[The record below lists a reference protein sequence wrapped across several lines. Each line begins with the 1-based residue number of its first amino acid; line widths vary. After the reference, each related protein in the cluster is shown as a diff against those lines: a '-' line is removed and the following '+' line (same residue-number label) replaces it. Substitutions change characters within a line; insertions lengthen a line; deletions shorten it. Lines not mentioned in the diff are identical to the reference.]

1 MRKQVALLLATCGL
15 GFDGMASAQAVPDTS
30 AAEAKSA
37 PTTVAQTT
45 PADPD
50 SAEIVVTAQKREQNI
65 QDVPLSVQ
73 VVGEQQLR
81 ANNVVDFNDLNRV
94 APSLIIRPAET
105 PANAN
110 ISIRGIGTLA
120 FSPGV
125 EPSVAIVLDDVPLA
139 FQARAFTD
147 LNDVERI
154 EVLRG
159 PQTTLYGKSASAGLI
174 NIVTKGP
181 SKTFTATVRGMI
193 TGDDEQQVGIAFSGP
208 ITDTLGFR
216 TSVSVDDFD
225 GNANNLATGNK
236 VNGRY
241 YFSAHQKFRWTPTDA
256 LQVDLGVDY
265 QDGRSTSVRPF
276 IALAPNAILRGNRT
290 FTPAVFAPGIVADS
304 KNNDV
309 FTNFPS
315 GNHYNDFAQSLRL
328 SYDTGGPTIMSITA
342 HDHYNSHDQLDN
354 DDSAIPNYDNRQ
366 TGDFST
372 EQFSQELRLVSPG
385 SDRLRYTLG
394 LFFNTTTFDRTFT
407 RGPIFSI
414 ARWAASNGSD
424 QMSGFGQLEYDILP
438 STTLIGGGRYS
449 RERINYIYNDRVAN
463 RNYGGH
469 SVDYFG
475 TYKLGIQQKLSTDIT
490 AFLTYATGHKGEAYD
505 ISTGFNQLRADGGP
519 VKPETSTDWELG
531 VRSQFFDRRAT
542 FNVTLFDSKF
552 KNFQAQAV
560 DILPDGT
567 QNFRLTNVGRVRTKG
582 IEVET
587 AFRPANNLSIS
598 ASGTYLDAVYTSF
611 VGAPCYALQTAAQG
625 CIGTPARQDLSGT
638 RAAQAPKWKLTANYE
653 YWHTLGDSGLDA
665 VTSGAATYQS
675 SQYSRDPLA
684 VVPKYTI
691 FNLQLGVR
699 DHGRKW
705 AVTGFV
711 NNLFDKQYRYL
722 YNNVSASYGATA
734 LQGYLPRDFRR
745 YGGVRLSYTY

>member
-1 MRKQVALLLATCGL
+1 MRTKIALLLATCGL
-15 GFDGMASAQAVPDTS
+15 GYSGIAIAQAVPNT
-30 AAEAKSA
+30 AAGEPRAA

-45 PADPD
+45 PTDPD
-50 SAEIVVTAQKREQNI
+50 STDIVVTAQKREQNI

-147 LNDVERI
+147 LNDLERI

-181 SKTFTATVRGMI
+181 TTTFTATARTML
-193 TGDDEQQVGIAFSGP
+193 TTDNEQQVGLTLSGP
-208 ITDTLGFR
+208 ITSNLGFR
-216 TSVSVDDFD
+216 TNVSFDDFA
-225 GNANNLATGNK
+225 GNSNNLATGDK
-236 VNGRY
+236 VNGRR
-241 YFSAHQKFRWTPTDA
+241 YFSARQKFRWRPTSA
-256 LQVDLGVDY
+256 LQIDLGIDY
-265 QDGRSTSVRPF
+265 QDGRSTSARPF
-276 IALAPNAILRGNRT
+276 IQLAPNAILRGNRVY
-290 FTPAVFAPGIVADS
+290 TPAVFAPGIVVGPQNS
-304 KNNDV
+304 DV
-309 FTNFPS
+309 YTNFPS
-315 GNHYNDFAQSLRL
+315 GNTYNDFAQSLRV
-328 SYDTGGPTIMSITA
+328 SYDTGGPTLMSITA
-342 HDHYNSHDQLDN
+342 HDKYNSHDRLDN

-366 TGDFST
+366 IGDFGT
-372 EQFSQELRLVSPG
+372 EQFSQELRLISPG
-385 SDRLRYTLG
+385 TDRLRYTLG
-394 LFFNTTTFDRTFT
+394 LFFNSTNFDRTFT
-407 RGPIFSI
+407 RGPLFSV
-414 ARWAASNGSD
+414 ARWAASNGSE
-424 QMSGFGQLEYDILP
+424 QISGFGQLEYDILP
-438 STTLIGGGRYS
+438 TTTLIAGSRYS
-449 RERINYIYNDRVAN
+449 REKIDYVYNDLVAN
-463 RNYGGH
+463 RSFSGD

-475 TYKLGIQQKLSTDIT
+475 TYKLGIQQKLAPDIT
-490 AFLTYATGHKGEAYD
+490 AFLTYATGHKGQAYD

-531 VRSQFFDRRAT
+531 VRSQFFERRAT

-552 KNFQAQAV
+552 RNFQAQAV

-567 QNFRLTNVGRVRTKG
+567 QNFRLTNVGRVRTRG

-587 AFRPANNLSIS
+587 AFRPVNNLSIG
-598 ASGTYLDAVYTSF
+598 ASGTYLDAVYSSF

-625 CIGTPARQDLSGT
+625 CVGTPPRQDLSGT

-653 YWHTLGDSGLDA
+653 YWHSLGGSDLEA

-675 SQYSRDPLA
+675 SQYSRDPLTR
-684 VVPKYTI
+684 VPGYTMV
-691 FNLQLGVR
+691 NMQLGLR
-699 DHGRKW
+699 NHDRTW

-722 YNNVSASYGATA
+722 YNNVSGSYGATA

>member
-1 MRKQVALLLATCGL
+1 MRKIALLLATCGL
-15 GFDGMASAQAVPDTS
+15 GYEGMAYAQVVPDTVD
-30 AAEAKSA
+30 AQPPAV
-37 PTTVAQTT
+37 PQTVAQST
-45 PADPD
+45 PADAD
-50 SAEIVVTAQKREQNI
+50 SADIVVTAQKREQNI

-181 SKTFTATVRGMI
+181 TKTFTATVRGMA
-193 TGDDEQQVGIAFSGP
+193 TTDDEQQIGLGVSGP
-208 ITDTLGFR
+208 ITDNLGYR
-216 TSVSVDDFD
+216 TSFSFDDYV
-225 GNANNLATGNK
+225 GNSNNLATGKK
-236 VNGRY
+236 VNGRR
-241 YFSAHQKFRWTPTDA
+241 YFSAHQKFRWTPTEA
-256 LQVDLGVDY
+256 LQVDLGIDY
-265 QDGRSTSVRPF
+265 QDGRSTSARPF
-276 IALAPNAILRGNRT
+276 IALAPNAVLRGNRA
-290 FTPAVFAPGIVADS
+290 FTPAVFAPGIVVGPQNTA
-304 KNNDV
+304 V
-309 FTNFPS
+309 YTNFPS
-315 GNHYNDFAQSLRL
+315 GNTYNDFAQSLRL

-342 HDHYNSHDQLDN
+342 HDRYNSHDRLDN

-366 TGDFST
+366 TGDFGT

-385 SDRLRYTLG
+385 NDRLRYTLG

-407 RGPIFSI
+407 RGPLFSV
-414 ARWAASNGSD
+414 ARWSATNGSD
-424 QMSGFGQLEYDILP
+424 QISGFGQLEYDVLP
-438 STTLIGGGRYS
+438 TTTLIGGGRYS
-449 RERINYIYNDRVAN
+449 RERVDYTYNDLVAS
-463 RNYGGH
+463 RTYGGH
-469 SVDYFG
+469 SVDYYG
-475 TYKLGIQQKLSTDIT
+475 TYKLGVQQKIVDDVT
-490 AFLTYATGHKGEAYD
+490 AFLTFATGHKGEAYD

-531 VRSQFFDRRAT
+531 LRSQFLDRRIT
-542 FNVTLFDSKF
+542 YNVTLFNSRF

-567 QNFRLTNVGRVRTKG
+567 QNFRLTNVGKVRTRG

-587 AFRPANNLSIS
+587 AFRPVTNLSIG
-598 ASGTYLDAVYTSF
+598 ASGTYLDAEYLSF
-611 VGAPCYALQTAAQG
+611 VGAPCFALQTAAQG
-625 CIGTPARQDLSGT
+625 CVGTPARQDLSGT

-653 YWHTLGDSGLDA
+653 YWHELGSSGLDA
-665 VTSGAATYQS
+665 VASGAATYQS

-684 VVPKYTI
+684 AVPGYTI
-691 FNLQLGVR
+691 VNGQLGIR
-699 DHGRKW
+699 DHDRKW
-705 AVTGFV
+705 AVTGFI

-722 YNNVSASYGATA
+722 YNNVSGSYGAVA
-734 LQGYLPRDFRR
+734 QQGYLPRDFRR